1 LQLVG
6 VFGPVGDRRAPAVAR
21 RRAEYRFVAACSS
34 SAFRRVTAIDA
45 RAGAARGASS
55 VSILAGC
62 SSSTRSSA
70 SRRRW
75 PRKHLERCGSIDG
88 AHRAQHADMHDAD
101 ALEAINAEQLVTATD
116 RMLLRGGR
124 PSKRR
129 PRARASYPHLPHG
142 TGARG
147 SWSQIGPQPGRHT
160 TPAARWSE
168 AFERTVPSRRRAAPA
183 PQLFAITLAIPTLV
197 GIAFGLAALL

>member
-1 LQLVG
+1 
-6 VFGPVGDRRAPAVAR
+6 
-21 RRAEYRFVAACSS
+21 
-34 SAFRRVTAIDA
+34 
-45 RAGAARGASS
+45 
-55 VSILAGC
+55 
-62 SSSTRSSA
+62 
-70 SRRRW
+70 
-75 PRKHLERCGSIDG
+75 
-88 AHRAQHADMHDAD
+88 MHDAD

-129 PRARASYPHLPHG
+129 PLLRAGSALLPHA
-142 TGARG
+142 GACGAWLQTR
-147 SWSQIGPQPGRHT
+147 PQVTLRAPA